1 VLLPPDLLF
10 FLRRFSFDGGSCALH
25 INRARARAREA
36 IKPYLFSLWVMGITA
51 KVTAIH
57 STKRRQESEEMSHEA
72 HLRKTG
78 GRRSRRNEADA
89 PNPAPLISPRFE
101 HDDEDDL
108 VADLG
113 VSFSVERYAP
123 PCPP

>member
-1 VLLPPDLLF
+1 MKF
-10 FLRRFSFDGGSCALH
+10 FSCEDFSEKSFASI
-25 INRARARAREA
+25 INRARRRARAREA
-36 IKPYLFSLWVMGITA
+36 IKLYLFSLWVMGITA

-113 VSFSVERYAP
+113 VSFSV
-123 PCPP
+123 